1 MSRFWRGIH
10 CRVVVWPCSAAL
22 LCFATSSCCA
32 DLLGSPVTCG
42 GWGGGVG
49 RDGEKNKM
57 QKEEKTQLLG
67 EL

>member
-42 GWGGGVG
+42 GWGGG